1 MHHPSV
7 LWHIIPL
14 KLSSWNIICLWQKE
28 PINVQLFRL
37 LSALMK
43 VHSISRAIFET
54 TRSGFI
60 QIHCSVSWKITRLY
74 FLAQT
79 SYTLDKKS
87 SSKRNFHTFWVLV
100 KFHEIP
106 VIFETT
112 SQFFFKRSITL
123 SWEITLLY
131 HKVSL
136 YMNWT
141 KGAHQ
146 SLKFQTFECSRQH
159 KFHQICA
166 LIGSFCWKYIEFQLK
181 KYWGVISHDTAERC
195 KIWRKTDLFQ

>member
-1 MHHPSV
+1 
-7 LWHIIPL
+7 
-14 KLSSWNIICLWQKE
+14 
-28 PINVQLFRL
+28 
-37 LSALMK
+37 MK
-43 VHSISRAIFET
+43 CIFHYFWRAIIEAKKNVFLE
-54 TRSGFI
+54 R
-60 QIHCSVSWKITRLY
+60 QIPEI
-74 FLAQT
+74 
-79 SYTLDKKS
+79 
-87 SSKRNFHTFWVLV
+87 
-100 KFHEIP
+100 HEIP
-106 VIFETT
+106 VIFETA

-146 SLKFQTFECSRQH
+146 SLKFQTSECSRQHKFQH

-181 KYWGVISHDTAERC
+181 KYWGVMSHDTEERC
-195 KIWRKTDLFQ
+195 KNWRKTDLFQ